1 MATKKIDASKVV
13 WLPPELLDRAQGEFR
28 EVQEPE
34 IVGAV
39 DGVHPGASVP
49 SYGAHVQ
56 WVDDAPDDPE
66 DGSGHF
72 EVYDGSP
79 DDYTPTRKA
88 D

>member
-1 MATKKIDASKVV
+1 MAAKKIDASKVV

-28 EVQEPE
+28 EALEPK

-39 DGVHPGASVP
+39 EGVTPGVSVAQ
-49 SYGAHVQ
+49 YGDHVQ

-66 DGSGHF
+66 DGTGHF
-72 EVYDGSP
+72 EVYGGEP
-79 DDYTPTRKA
+79 ADYTPSRKA